1 MRQPPRYFPVR
12 LKMAFPRPG
21 QARIERRRGVALSR
35 PAQFRA
41 ARKGLALMRQGAVP
55 GLGMLGLIGMA
66 DLEVSPVAQHRP
78 GDAGELVSER
88 NGEFVGMHSARSRF
102 DPRL

>member
-1 MRQPPRYFPVR
+1 
-12 LKMAFPRPG
+12 MAFPRPG
-21 QARIERRRGVALSR
+21 LAPVPGQRAEALSR
-35 PAQFRA
+35 LARFRA

-55 GLGMLGLIGMA
+55 GLGMLGRIGMA